1 MIALLLMAVLAV
13 QGLQPGTGIVTG
25 VLKTADG
32 QPASRVR
39 VGAVDIN
46 DPTQWLSLAET
57 DAAGRF
63 RLTNVPAGRYH
74 IVGGRLNDLR
84 YYPKGEDRSTAEE
97 VNVEA
102 ARIHANVDFIV
113 PGGVQRPLQ
122 PTAQQPSRVVSAP
135 EVRAYQQ
142 FTAEK
147 NLERKQQL
155 LAQFERDFPKSSRI
169 PEAYLSLM
177 NLHAGNNDPRR
188 TVEYAEQAIKSDPES
203 ISTLIQV
210 SRMYAG
216 LQTQLEKAVQYAE
229 KAATLARV
237 LEKQPAPAGTNA
249 SAWQAW
255 AASMNS
261 SAQSNLA
268 WVKQMDA
275 WQRKS
280 LFSLVAPVR
289 KK

>member
-1 MIALLLMAVLAV
+1 MTALLLMVALAV

-25 VLKTADG
+25 VLKTPDG
-32 QPASRVR
+32 RPASGVR

-63 RLTNVPAGRYH
+63 RLTNVPSGRYH

-113 PGGVQRPLQ
+113 PGGVQRPVQ
-122 PTAQQPSRVVSAP
+122 PTRQPPLRVVSAP

-142 FTAEK
+142 FSAEK
-147 NLERKQQL
+147 NLERKRQL
-155 LAQFERDFPKSSRI
+155 LAQFERDFPKSPRI
-169 PEAYLSLM
+169 TEAYLSLM
-177 NLHAGNNDPRR
+177 NLHAGSNDPRR
-188 TVEYAEQAIKSDPES
+188 TVEYAEKAIQSDPEN
-203 ISTLIQV
+203 ISTLVQV

-216 LQTQLEKAVQYAE
+216 LQTQMEKAVQYAE
-229 KAATLARV
+229 KAATLARG
-237 LEKQPAPAGTNA
+237 LEKQPVPAGANA
-249 SAWQAW
+249 PAWQAW